1 VSLRMDAPRASRARA
16 GAPTGRGR
24 DRSQP
29 ARAKCPLASGG
40 ADPGGVVRVAAL
52 GMGGGRGGR
61 SGRVKA
67 RRRKSFGVVANR
79 RLIALALVLIVL
91 AMFQVWLRLQVRT
104 VGYDLSAVRA
114 LNRKLE
120 NHRGELEIELA
131 TLRRRDRLAA
141 ESRRRLG
148 LGAAKRGQVVDL
160 R

>member
-1 VSLRMDAPRASRARA
+1 M
-16 GAPTGRGR
+16 
-24 DRSQP
+24 
-29 ARAKCPLASGG
+29 
-40 ADPGGVVRVAAL
+40 RVAAL